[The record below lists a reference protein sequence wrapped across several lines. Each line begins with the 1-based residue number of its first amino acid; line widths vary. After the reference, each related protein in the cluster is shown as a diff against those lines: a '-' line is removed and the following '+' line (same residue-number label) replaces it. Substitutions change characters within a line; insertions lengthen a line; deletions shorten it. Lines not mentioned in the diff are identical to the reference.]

1 MTLRSYLWGLR
12 IGTLLSFTA
21 LCAVI
26 FLTDPID
33 IGHVAFVFFYV
44 TFFLTASGIGILTL
58 TWLWRRIAKDVATLG
73 EIGMA
78 IRQGILL
85 GVFATVCVAMQQLRI
100 LLWWDALLVACGIFL
115 VELYFLTC
123 RK

>member
-12 IGTLLSFTA
+12 FGTLMSFAA

-26 FLTDPID
+26 FLTDPRE
-33 IGHVAFVFFYV
+33 IGWLAFVLLYV
-44 TFFLTASGIGILTL
+44 TFFLTSAGMGILFL
-58 TWLWRRIAKDVATLG
+58 TWLWRRMARDVTTLG

-85 GVFATVCVAMQQLRI
+85 GVFVTLLVGMQQARVLV
-100 LLWWDALLVACGIFL
+100 WWDALLVLGAVLL
-115 VELYFLTC
+115 VELFFLT
-123 RK
+123 R